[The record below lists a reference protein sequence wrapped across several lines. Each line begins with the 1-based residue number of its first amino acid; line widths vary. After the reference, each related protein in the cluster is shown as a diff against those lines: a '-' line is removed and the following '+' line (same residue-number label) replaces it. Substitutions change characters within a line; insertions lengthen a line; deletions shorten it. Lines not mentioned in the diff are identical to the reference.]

1 MDLMPICGICTKRPL
16 IAFCNKCSVCV
27 CKCCSK
33 SILLEYTVPNKSY
46 IICQYCTN
54 VCGDLNIFNKYIY
67 CYTCEDFIPREEE
80 YKLCGKCNES
90 TAKPSRALLPHC
102 NAKPI
107 IEKQFIPEIAAIIFD
122 YYYKPRRYYHSEF

>member
-1 MDLMPICGICTKRPL
+1 MDLMPMCGICTKRPL

-33 SILLEYTVPNKSY
+33 SILFEYTVPNKSY

-54 VCGDLNIFNKYIY
+54 VCGDINIFNKYIH

-80 YKLCGKCNES
+80 YKLCSKCDES
-90 TAKPSRALLPHC
+90 TIKLSRAYLPHYK
-102 NAKPI
+102 AKPI
-107 IEKQFIPEIAAIIFD
+107 IEKQFIPEIAQLIFE
-122 YYYKPRRYYHSEF
+122 YYYKPRRYYEGEF